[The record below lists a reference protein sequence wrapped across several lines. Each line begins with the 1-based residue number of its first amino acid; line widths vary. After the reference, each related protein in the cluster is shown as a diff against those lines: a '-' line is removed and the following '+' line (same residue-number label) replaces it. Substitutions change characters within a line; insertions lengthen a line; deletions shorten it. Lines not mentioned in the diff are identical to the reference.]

1 MKFSFHY
8 ALVDDDTKSIN
19 RQRAVKALLLSVLMS
34 FFCLPVFS
42 QVTFSSLDLN
52 SADKLLYAA
61 QTSSKENI
69 TYKKLYCASLTDNI
83 REAAAGESLLLTCF
97 PEKMEVFLGGQKLQI
112 RNSDGIAEYSVPE
125 KRLTWISGKDSV
137 NMAAI
142 SVSPDGNWQCR
153 FVKKTAAR
161 ADLILENMVTGQS
174 RVLAPDTEFS
184 YSYVPVLW
192 SPDSARLIYEKEGT
206 LYFLETSETFSLSA
220 MSEEFRKIGHGRISN
235 VCWATSSLL
244 VYINCDIVY
253 KISTNEFY
261 TRALYADLMGSGT
274 VAGRLPNAF
283 NNMTDTFWTN
293 SDASSIVLVQN
304 NRTLWYMELDGTDF
318 NFVTTLFSYPFVSVP
333 GTAVSF
339 KVFWTEETS
348 GSEVPIVWIE
358 QIHESSYE
366 SYVYKLVENPS
377 KNSTYFAAL
386 PLPVFVTEPILS
398 PDGKLLCFRD
408 KNSLHIYKLST
419 WQQVYVFAEEDIVSA
434 RWIDRRN
441 LFIGGTETVR
451 LWELGTLT
459 SKVLLLSSAERFA
472 WDALS
477 DGIIVSNSS
486 GTYKYNEKQNVWE
499 SYASSIVRKAVTQ
512 NSYFRVFL
520 GSSGNPD
527 FNNAIYV
534 RSLTGLYSTS
544 PLYRNHMDKE
554 DLRPAIALVLDA
566 LDNADGLAKV
576 LEVLEKNNLKVTFFL
591 NGEFIRR
598 FPSAVQEIADAGH
611 ECASMFF
618 TSADLTSSSFISDE
632 SFIRRGLARNEDEF
646 YALTGRELTLYW
658 HAPLYK
664 VDPGVLASGLAA
676 GYTYIDTSTPL
687 YDTTTLED
695 AAVWGGKYFTTA
707 DAIDNISHFFKENA
721 VIPVSLGMAEGTR
734 SDYLYNRF
742 DVLVEAI
749 IDAGFRIVPV
759 SEIK

>member
-1 MKFSFHY
+1 MISGRKRPFRRG
-8 ALVDDDTKSIN
+8 L
-19 RQRAVKALLLSVLMS
+19 ALLVSVL
-34 FFCLPVFS
+34 FFCLPAFS

-52 SADKLLYAA
+52 STNKLLYSA
-61 QTSSKENI
+61 QTTSKENI
-69 TYKKLYCASLTDNI
+69 TYKKLYCAELTDNI
-83 REAAAGESLLLTCF
+83 REAAAGESKLLTCF
-97 PEKMEVFLGGQKLQI
+97 PEKMEVFLGGKKLQI
-112 RNSDGIAEYSVPE
+112 RNSDGIAEYSVPDNT
-125 KRLTWISGKDSV
+125 LTWISGNDAV
-137 NMAAI
+137 NMAAV

-161 ADLILENMVTGQS
+161 ADLILENMMTGKS
-174 RVLAPDTEFS
+174 RVLAPDAEFS

-192 SPDSARLIYEKEGT
+192 SPDSSRLIYEKEGT
-206 LYFLETSETFSLSA
+206 LYFLETSETFSVSM
-220 MSEEFRKIGHGRISN
+220 MSEEFRKIGHGTISN

-261 TRALYADLMGSGT
+261 TRALYADLMGSGN

-283 NNMTDTFWTN
+283 DNMNDTFWTN

-339 KVFWTEETS
+339 KVFWTEDSS
-348 GSEVPIVWIE
+348 GVEIPIVWIE
-358 QIHESSYE
+358 QLHETSYE
-366 SYVYKLVENPS
+366 SYVYKLVMNTS
-377 KNSTYFAAL
+377 KNSTYFSAL

-408 KNSLHIYKLST
+408 KNSIHIYKLSS

-441 LFIGGTETVR
+441 LFIGGTESIR
-451 LWELGTLT
+451 IWELGSLE

-472 WDALS
+472 WNAALNE
-477 DGIIVSNSS
+477 IIVSNSS
-486 GTYKYNEKQNVWE
+486 GTYRYNEPKNVWE

-520 GSSGNPD
+520 GTSGNPD
-527 FNNAIYV
+527 YTNAIYV

-544 PLYRNHMDKE
+544 PLYRNHVDKE

-576 LEVLEKNNLKVTFFL
+576 LEVLKKNKLRATFFL

-598 FPSAVQEIADAGH
+598 FPTAVQEIANAGH

-646 YALTGRELTLYW
+646 YALTGGELTLFW

-664 VDPGVLASGLAA
+664 ADSNVKASGRAA
-676 GYTYIDTSTPL
+676 GYSYVESSTPL
-687 YDTTTLED
+687 YDMTTLEN
-695 AAVWGGKYFTTA
+695 AAVRGAEYYTTA
-707 DAIDNISHFFKENA
+707 DAIDKIATFFKEGA
-721 VIPVSLGMAEGTR
+721 VIPVSLGMSEGTR

-749 IDAGFRIVPV
+749 LDAGFRIVPI
-759 SEIK
+759 SEIR

>member
-1 MKFSFHY
+1 MKTYFRSSVFNDDIKSSFRRLFIKAFSFF
-8 ALVDDDTKSIN
+8 VIVFFFTTP
-19 RQRAVKALLLSVLMS
+19 LSA
-34 FFCLPVFS
+34 
-42 QVTFSSLDLN
+42 QITFSSLDLN
-52 SADKLLYAA
+52 SNNKLLYAA

-69 TYKKLYCASLTDNI
+69 SYKKLYRAELTDNI
-83 REAAAGESLLLTCF
+83 REAAAGESSLLTCF
-97 PEKMEVFLGGQKLQI
+97 PEKMEVFLGGKKLQI
-112 RNSDGIAEYSVPE
+112 RNSDGIAEYSVPD
-125 KRLTWISGKDSV
+125 RTLTWISGKDSV
-137 NMAAI
+137 NMAAVA
-142 SVSPDGNWQCR
+142 VSPDGNWQCR

-161 ADLILENMVTGQS
+161 ADLILENMETGKS
-174 RVLAPDTEFS
+174 RILASDAEFS

-192 SPDSARLIYEKEGT
+192 SPDSSRLIYEKEGV

-220 MSEEFRKIGHGRISN
+220 MSEEFRKIGHGTISN
-235 VCWATSSLL
+235 VSWATSSLL

-283 NNMTDTFWTN
+283 DNMNDTFWTN

-339 KVFWTEETS
+339 KVFWTTDSS
-348 GSEVPIVWIE
+348 GDEIPIVWIE
-358 QIHESSYE
+358 QLHETSYE
-366 SYVYKLVENPS
+366 SYVYKLVVNTS
-377 KNSTYFAAL
+377 KNSTYFSAL

-408 KNSLHIYKLST
+408 KNSIHIYKLSS

-434 RWIDRRN
+434 RWIDRRS
-441 LFIGGTETVR
+441 LFIGGTETIR
-451 LWELGTLT
+451 LWDLNELATQ
-459 SKVLLLSSAERFA
+459 VLLLSSAERFA
-472 WDALS
+472 WNTAADE
-477 DGIIVSNSS
+477 IIVSNSS
-486 GTYKYNEKQNVWE
+486 GTYKYNGDKNVWDPI
-499 SYASSIVRKAVTQ
+499 AASIVRKAVTQ

-544 PLYRNHMDKE
+544 PLYRVHMDKE
-554 DLRPAIALVLDA
+554 DLRPALALVLDA

-576 LEVLEKNNLKVTFFL
+576 LEVLKKNNLKVTFFI
-591 NGEFIRR
+591 NGEFLRR
-598 FPSAVQEIADAGH
+598 FPTAVQEISEAGH

-618 TSADLTSSSFISDE
+618 TAADLTSSSFISDE

-646 YALTGRELTLYW
+646 YALTGGELTLYW

-664 VDPGVLASGLAA
+664 ADPSVRSSGRAA
-676 GYTYIDTSTPL
+676 GYTYVDTSTPL
-687 YDTTTLED
+687 YDMTTLED
-695 AAVWGGKYFTTA
+695 AAVRGIQYYTTA
-707 DAIDNISHFFKENA
+707 DAIDNISAFFKEGA
-721 VIPVSLGMAEGTR
+721 VIPVSLGMTEGTR

-749 IDAGFRIVPV
+749 LDAGYRIVPV
-759 SEIK
+759 SEIR